1 MTSVF
6 NKFSE
11 IIIKKKSNVCIGLDP
26 ISSRM
31 PLDDLFEFNRYII
44 DSTFD
49 LVAAYKPQL
58 AYFESFGP
66 EGLIT
71 LKRLIEYIKDK
82 SDEVIIIGD
91 GKRGDI
97 SSTSEAYAKSLYDIY
112 GFDIVTVNPYMGYDS
127 IEPFLAYKNKGIYI
141 LCKTSNKGSED
152 FQDVQIQ
159 NGKKLY
165 EYVAE
170 KCSTWSSSDNLGFVI
185 GATYTKELMN
195 LREVLPKYNFL
206 IPGIGEQG
214 GTISDVI
221 SSVMI
226 KGSKNNFVINS
237 SRSILYASDNK
248 DNFYNHA
255 RKKCIEL
262 RDNINKI
269 LKKSSV

>member
-1 MTSVF
+1 MSVF

-31 PLDDLFEFNRYII
+31 PIDDLFEFNRYII

-49 LVAAYKPQL
+49 LVSAYKPQL

-66 EGLIT
+66 EGLVT
-71 LKRLIEYIKDK
+71 LKKLIEYIKNK
-82 SDEVIIIGD
+82 SDNVIIIGD

-97 SSTSEAYAKSLYDIY
+97 SSTSEAYAKSFFDIY

-127 IEPFLAYKNKGIYI
+127 IEPFLSYKNKGIYI
-141 LCKTSNKGSED
+141 ICKTSNKGSED
-152 FQDVQIQ
+152 FQDLKLH
-159 NGKKLY
+159 NGNKLY

-170 KCSTWSSSDNLGFVI
+170 KCSSWSSSENLGFVI
-185 GATYTKELMN
+185 GATYTDELMS
-195 LREVLPKYNFL
+195 LRKALPNYNFL

-226 KGSKNNFVINS
+226 KGLKNNFVINS

-248 DNFYNHA
+248 DNFYHHA

-262 RDNINKI
+262 RDNINQI
-269 LKKSSV
+269 LK